1 MTMFL
6 DTIVSRV
13 REEIGI
19 RREKSPPSLLR
30 ERPLF
35 YLPTRDFAGSLRGTS
50 RHIIAEVKRAS
61 PSKGLIR
68 KEFDAVKIART
79 LAANGASAL
88 SVLTEEHFFQGSILY
103 LEEIKKEVSLP
114 LLRKDF
120 IMDDYQLLETR
131 SFGADAVLFIVALLD
146 LSLLRELLDQARSLS
161 LQALV
166 EVHTE
171 GELECA
177 LEVGAR
183 IIGINNRDLK
193 TFEVNLATAE
203 KLIPRVPSGVTVVC
217 ESGIDAPDQMK
228 KMETLGT
235 HIFLVG
241 EALMR
246 AQDPGAKLKELL
258 DSK

>member
-6 DTIVSRV
+6 NTIVSRV

-35 YLPTRDFAGSLRGTS
+35 HLPTRDFAGSLRGTS

-68 KEFDAVKIART
+68 NEFDAVKIART

-103 LEEIKKEVSLP
+103 LEEIKKEVPLS

-120 IMDDYQLLETR
+120 IIDDYQLLETR

-177 LEVGAR
+177 LEAGAR

-228 KMETLGT
+228 KIEDLGT

-246 AQDPGAKLKELL
+246 AQDPGEKLRELL

>member
-1 MTMFL
+1 
-6 DTIVSRV
+6 
-13 REEIGI
+13 
-19 RREKSPPSLLR
+19 
-30 ERPLF
+30 
-35 YLPTRDFAGSLRGTS
+35 
-50 RHIIAEVKRAS
+50 
-61 PSKGLIR
+61 
-68 KEFDAVKIART
+68 
-79 LAANGASAL
+79 
-88 SVLTEEHFFQGSILY
+88 
-103 LEEIKKEVSLP
+103 
-114 LLRKDF
+114 
-120 IMDDYQLLETR
+120 
-131 SFGADAVLFIVALLD
+131 VALLD

-177 LEVGAR
+177 LEAGAR

-203 KLIPRVPSGVTVVC
+203 KLIPKVPSGTTVVC
-217 ESGIDAPDQMK
+217 ESGIDAPEQMK
-228 KMETLGT
+228 KIEDLGT

-246 AQDPGAKLKELL
+246 ARDPGEKLRELL